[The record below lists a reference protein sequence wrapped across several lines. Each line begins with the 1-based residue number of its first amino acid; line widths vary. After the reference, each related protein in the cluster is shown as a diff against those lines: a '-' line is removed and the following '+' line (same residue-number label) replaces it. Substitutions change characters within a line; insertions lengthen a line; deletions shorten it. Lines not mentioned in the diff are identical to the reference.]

1 MDGLEGAVALVT
13 GAARG
18 IGKAIVGELVACG
31 AKVVAVDRDGPT
43 LSEVMEASDRPDALL
58 GVTADVTDAEQ
69 MAAAVRQAEQRFGQ
83 VGVLVNNAG
92 ISAYFDVVEMT
103 EADWDKVLSVD
114 LKGAWICA
122 RAVIPSMR
130 TLGRGS
136 IVNIASIHATVTVDG
151 MFPYA
156 VAKSGL
162 IGFTR
167 SLALDLAPEG
177 IRVNAVSPG
186 WTRTQLV
193 QEWFDNQP
201 DPEEAERSVLRVHP
215 MGRICEPAEIATAV
229 RFLASDAASGMTG
242 AEVAVDAGLGV
253 RMPT

>member
-1 MDGLEGAVALVT
+1 MNDLTDTVALVT
-13 GAARG
+13 GGARG
-18 IGKAIVGELVACG
+18 IGKAIVAELVACG
-31 AKVVAVDRDGPT
+31 AKVVAIDLDGPE
-43 LSEVMEASDRPDALL
+43 LEAMVAAMDDGSSVLA
-58 GVTADVTDAEQ
+58 VQADVTDADQ
-69 MAAAVRQAEQRFGQ
+69 VAAAVEAGQEAFGTI
-83 VGVLVNNAG
+83 GVLVNNAG
-92 ISAYFDVVEMT
+92 ISAYFDPVEMT
-103 EADWDKVLSVD
+103 EADWDRVLSVD

-122 RAVIPSMR
+122 RAAIPSMR
-130 TLGRGS
+130 RLGSGS
-136 IVNIASIHATVTVDG
+136 IVNIASIHARVTVGG

-156 VAKSGL
+156 VAKTGL

-167 SLALDLAPEG
+167 SLALDLAPED

-201 DPEEAERSVLRVHP
+201 DPQAAERSVLDVHP
-215 MGRICEPAEIATAV
+215 MGRICEPSEIACAV
-229 RFLASDAASGMTG
+229 RFLASRDSSGMTG